1 MDFPLRFLNIP
12 APDILDGIDDII
24 GWAAGCRG
32 SITATNDAQAVA
44 IVEGNGEKLARRRE
58 RALAIDQEVLVLSFL
73 RDVRGDA
80 QFPATVIDCGENLTP
95 GLARQDTPGVQPRL
109 RTRTLVS

>member
-1 MDFPLRFLNIP
+1 MEFPLRFLNIP
-12 APDILDGIDDII
+12 APDILDGIDHII
-24 GWAAGCRG
+24 GWAAGCRRP
-32 SITATNDAQAVA
+32 ITATDDAQAVA

-58 RALAIDQEVLVLSFL
+58 RALAIDQEVFVLSLL

-95 GLARQDTPGVQPRL
+95 VAARQDTSRGGGTIPV
-109 RTRTLVS
+109 